1 MVEVKMSG
9 NSKDIFSDRQNDI
22 HSTGVVVD
30 DVAYDTGVFIDRD
43 YNMKDKTKF
52 FLRLENI
59 GANSIDY
66 TIRSTRKEVE
76 DLGKLVDADYE
87 TEELAATAV
96 AATAFSADFTMVK
109 TLPDVTAIR
118 LRAKETVGGSPGT
131 IRADIR
137 TE

>member
-1 MVEVKMSG
+1 MVEVVMSG
-9 NSKDIFSDRQNDI
+9 NSKDIFSDRQNSI
-22 HSTGVVVD
+22 HSIGVVVD
-30 DVAYDTGVFIDRD
+30 DAAYDTGVFIDRD

-66 TIRSTRKEVE
+66 TIRSTKKEVE

-87 TEELAATAV
+87 TEEV
-96 AATAFSADFTMVK
+96 AATAIAAAAFSANFTIVK
-109 TLPDVTAIR
+109 TVPDVTAIR